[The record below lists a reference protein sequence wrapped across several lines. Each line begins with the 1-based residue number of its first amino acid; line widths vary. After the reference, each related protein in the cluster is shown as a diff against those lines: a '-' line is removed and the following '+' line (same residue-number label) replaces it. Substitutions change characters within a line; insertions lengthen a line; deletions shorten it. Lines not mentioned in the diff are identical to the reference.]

1 MTVVEHLGELRS
13 RLVWSG
19 LAFLIISIVAF
30 SFYDPIL
37 EIFRRPL
44 CSVPR
49 RLLEPNGCDLV
60 YNRLIGAFQFRLKLT
75 ALVGIAASSPIW
87 LYHLWAF
94 IVPALTT
101 KEKRYAWPFMATSIL
116 LFLVGIAASSP
127 IWLYHL
133 WAFIVPALTTKEKRY
148 AWPFMATSI
157 LLFLVG
163 AATAYFALPTGV
175 RFLVAVGGE
184 NLIPLL
190 GAEEYLNFVGLMLLG
205 FGLMFELPLV
215 LFFLGLAGAVSVE
228 QLRRGRRIA
237 IVVIVALA
245 AIITPSGDPYT
256 MLLLAVPLY
265 VLYELTIVVLKVV
278 LRRRAAR

>member
-13 RLVWSG
+13 RLVWAG
-19 LAFLIISIVAF
+19 AAFLVISIGAF
-30 SFYDPIL
+30 FLYDPIL
-37 EIFRRPL
+37 EVFRSPL
-44 CSVPR
+44 CKVPR
-49 RLLEPNGCDLV
+49 RFLEPNGCDLV

-75 ALVGIAASSPIW
+75 ALVGIAASSPVW

-94 IVPALTT
+94 VVPALTT
-101 KEKRYAWPFMATSIL
+101 REKRYAWPFMAVSIL
-116 LFLVGIAASSP
+116 LFLI
-127 IWLYHL
+127 
-133 WAFIVPALTTKEKRY
+133 
-148 AWPFMATSI
+148 
-157 LLFLVG
+157 G

-256 MLLLAVPLY
+256 MLLLAIPLY

>member
-19 LAFLIISIVAF
+19 LAFLIISVVAF
-30 SFYDPIL
+30 SLYDPIL

-94 IVPALTT
+94 IVPALTA
-101 KEKRYAWPFMATSIL
+101 KEKRYAWPFMATS
-116 LFLVGIAASSP
+116 V
-127 IWLYHL
+127 
-133 WAFIVPALTTKEKRY
+133 
-148 AWPFMATSI
+148 

-245 AIITPSGDPYT
+245 AVVTPSGDPYT

-265 VLYELTIVVLKVV
+265 LLYELTIVVLKVV